1 MKSIQTFE
9 NFHAFE
15 NSGSDR
21 DPNVSGLSSF
31 MNKPLLGGNIADI
44 APNNVGSVA
53 ITVSEK
59 SGTLGTII
67 YWLHDL
73 FWQLDDLRYKKT
85 TEDDKILA
93 EMGAI
98 LDNDNKK

>member
-9 NFHAFE
+9 NCHAFE

-31 MNKPLLGGNIADI
+31 MNKPLLGGNISDI

-53 ITVSEK
+53 ITVSNESEK
-59 SGTLGTII
+59 LGTII

-73 FWQLDDLRYKKT
+73 FWQLDELRDKKT
-85 TEDDKILA
+85 PEDTKVLS

-98 LDNDNKK
+98 LDKDN